1 MYFKILEYLYKT
13 VLTIIQFEEAA
24 NEMCFGNFKQN
35 PSKIPVIK
43 LILCKVAGFQPAIL
57 LILNSFTTLFK
68 GFSQTIRTPLFQSS
82 YLSFIVARVLVTH
95 PMLCKTPYIPYPNF
109 FKFCPTPVTN
119 RFQASSPLLFLRP
132 CFFGWMGDCA
142 TFDVLFYPNDIMGLY
157 MRSVGTLI
165 LEGRCYV
172 FYEKQVY

>member
-1 MYFKILEYLYKT
+1 
-13 VLTIIQFEEAA
+13 
-24 NEMCFGNFKQN
+24 
-35 PSKIPVIK
+35 
-43 LILCKVAGFQPAIL
+43 
-57 LILNSFTTLFK
+57 
-68 GFSQTIRTPLFQSS
+68 
-82 YLSFIVARVLVTH
+82 
-95 PMLCKTPYIPYPNF
+95 MLCKTPYIPYPNF

-172 FYEKQVY
+172 FYEKKVYWGLTHNVVFYWYSDLISHTYKPKDMHHTQGPIDWYTHVNIYLHQLPCAHSSCLYYTE